1 MQREAE
7 SQSANPEQPPKLKP
21 NEWPKMFEAIEDY
34 LRQFNETI
42 GVPLSYIVR
51 KNLLPASNWVHLPI
65 MPHSMERHLQ
75 GLQL

>member
-34 LRQFNETI
+34 LR
-42 GVPLSYIVR
+42 
-51 KNLLPASNWVHLPI
+51 
-65 MPHSMERHLQ
+65 
-75 GLQL
+75 